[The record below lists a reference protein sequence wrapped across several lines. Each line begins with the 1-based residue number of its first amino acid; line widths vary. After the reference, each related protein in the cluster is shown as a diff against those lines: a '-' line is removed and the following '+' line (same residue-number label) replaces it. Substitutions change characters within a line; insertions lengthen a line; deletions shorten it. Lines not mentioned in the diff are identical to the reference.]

1 MEDCEETIFEK
12 GETIETNEIK
22 EEPPANKKEENQI
35 KKDEKDLHIK
45 SIVDIKKGYFCS
57 QCSSLIKILSINEE
71 NTNIEFQCLNKNNPH
86 QESINI
92 EEYLNIRNRNKN
104 KIDDNGDTCTE
115 HKEKFS
121 SYCFECN
128 KQLCIKC
135 QKNGIHIRH
144 KKVNLIEIE
153 PSQEELTIFKEIIDY
168 YSKQIQNLRKSYINN
183 DFEFLEKFNRRK
195 YLELVEIDKRE
206 KFELEKLEKKYFN
219 DLNLMKEKYES
230 DIKSLKREY
239 EKYKH
244 NIRNV
249 YFKIKEDNLKNLK
262 NINDLNEIIYN
273 TYNENKNNFFYAINI
288 NNMILNYYQNNEY
301 IENNI
306 IKNILKKDCD
316 EVIDSIKRK
325 IEPFGMIQPKR
336 EPKVKINFK
345 IGKRNKICQIRN
357 INNKNE
363 SNIFLLKR
371 AEKENN
377 NKSFNKVSKLNTN
390 KDLLPLL
397 NHIFFRNEEK
407 ALINKE
413 KIDENIKDLLKNKYN
428 NYKKENK
435 ENVLIEYF
443 DNYVK
448 NNLLKF
454 FKEEKFLEQNVDI
467 IKYNIENILECFKSN
482 KYKYDI
488 YFIFTKTNIGKEI
501 SMPERINTNPN
512 IIFKIEK
519 NNSNLESKKSKDLF
533 KLFNNIFFKNWEQTS
548 INGDKINESQKD
560 KLSNIF
566 FKYKKENKE
575 IDLINYFDT
584 FVRSN
589 VLCIFLRKDV
599 NERII
604 ENIKY
609 NIETILICFG
619 LNRYYYKEYYY
630 PEIYENTPIRNRQNS
645 WEAARKFRKT
655 FNIDESI
662 IKDEELIKRLVENDD
677 DVNKVFQQIFG

>member
-12 GETIETNEIK
+12 GETIETNVIK
-22 EEPPANKKEENQI
+22 EEPLANKKEENQI
-35 KKDEKDLHIK
+35 KKGEKDCLIK
-45 SIVDIKKGYFCS
+45 SIVNTKKGYFCS
-57 QCSSLIKILSINEE
+57 QCSSLIKILSINE
-71 NTNIEFQCLNKNNPH
+71 NNNNIEFQCINKNNPH

-92 EEYLNIRNRNKN
+92 EKYLNIRNRNKN
-104 KIDDNGDTCTE
+104 KIDDNGDTCSE

-121 SYCFECN
+121 SYCFQCN

-168 YSKQIQNLRKSYINN
+168 YSKQILNLRERNINN
-183 DFEFLEKFNRRK
+183 DSVEFLEKFNRRK

-206 KFELEKLEKKYFN
+206 KFELEKKYFN

-336 EPKVKINFK
+336 EPNFKINFK
-345 IGKRNKICQIRN
+345 IEKRNKICQIRN

-448 NNLLKF
+448 NNLFKF
-454 FKEEKFLEQNVDI
+454 FKEEKFFEQNVDI
-467 IKYNIENILECFKSN
+467 IKYNVENILECFKSN

-501 SMPERINTNPN
+501 SIRERINTNPN
-512 IIFKIEK
+512 IILKREK
-519 NNSNLESKKSKDLF
+519 NNSNFESKKANDLF
-533 KLFNNIFFKNWEQTS
+533 KLFNNIFFKNW
-548 INGDKINESQKD
+548 
-560 KLSNIF
+560 
-566 FKYKKENKE
+566 
-575 IDLINYFDT
+575 
-584 FVRSN
+584 V
-589 VLCIFLRKDV
+589 
-599 NERII
+599 
-604 ENIKY
+604 
-609 NIETILICFG
+609 
-619 LNRYYYKEYYY
+619 
-630 PEIYENTPIRNRQNS
+630 
-645 WEAARKFRKT
+645 
-655 FNIDESI
+655 
-662 IKDEELIKRLVENDD
+662 
-677 DVNKVFQQIFG
+677 